1 MPRQARV
8 KSTFSTYHIILRGN
22 EGKKIFFRK
31 KDKTRFLDILHKVV
45 NKFNCHVYSYCL
57 MNNHIHLIIY
67 DNGNDIS
74 TIVKSLA
81 TRYAMYFNKA
91 YRRKGHLFQDR
102 FRSEIITSDDYLLR
116 ASRYIHNN
124 PVKAFLVDCA
134 ADYSWSSYHYYTGK
148 AKEYP
153 ALVNTD
159 KVLKII
165 SNNLTDAR
173 REYIRF
179 VDQAPPDTDVDKFID
194 VDEGETTVAAEQR
207 EYIQNLEAAGKRIS
221 ELLAQKK
228 ISRTELLANRK
239 KRNEIIR
246 EIRKNSALTLKEI
259 GSMFTLSESAVC
271 KILNRE

>member
-1 MPRQARV
+1 MPRQARI
-8 KSTFSTYHIILRGN
+8 KSTFSIYHVILRGN

-31 KDKTRFLDILHKVV
+31 RDKTRFLEILHKVV
-45 NKFNCHVYSYCL
+45 KKYNCHLYSYCL

-74 TIVKSLA
+74 IIVKSLA

-91 YRRKGHLFQDR
+91 YHRKGHLFLDR
-102 FRSEIITSDDYLLR
+102 FRSEIIDNDDYLLR

-124 PVKAFLVDCA
+124 PVKAFLADSA
-134 ADYSWSSYHYYTGK
+134 ADYHWSSYHHYTGNTT
-148 AKEYP
+148 EYQD
-153 ALVNTD
+153 LVNTD

-173 REYIRF
+173 CEYIRF
-179 VDQAPPDTDVDKFID
+179 VDQAPPDTDIDKFID
-194 VDEGETTVAAEQR
+194 VDEGETTAAAEEK

-221 ELLAQKK
+221 ELMAQKK
-228 ISRTELLANRK
+228 ISRTELSVNRK

-259 GSMFTLSESAVC
+259 GSMFALSESAVC